1 MSVASTERPEGPRK
15 SCQVLAPFSQTFPTE
30 DPPKGFCAAT
40 RHPFIHETLRQRH
53 RLASWWM
60 MSAVG
65 IPMLSVV
72 VVAPHCV
79 MAVPDIHPVGVPTGG
94 LSTVKISERFGK
106 SIQDHSTI
114 LFIPIFKY
122 MSY

>member
-15 SCQVLAPFSQTFPTE
+15 SCQVLAPFSQIFQLKILQK
-30 DPPKGFCAAT
+30 DFAQQ
-40 RHPFIHETLRQRH
+40 RDIHETLRQRH

-60 MSAVG
+60 MSAVR
-65 IPMLSVV
+65 IPLLSVV

-79 MAVPDIHPVGVPTGG
+79 MAVPDIHPVGVPRGG